1 MNILLDMDD
10 MWEKSAEYRLMPL
23 NTDEQTYRQKRDMY
37 KAQRIYSLYGYD
49 FFSRFIKERP
59 HLYDLL
65 DNYVPCNREPHQC
78 TIFCHKYN
86 KEKGCMLCQQ
96 VDGSAV
102 RN

>member
-10 MWEKSAEYRLMPL
+10 MWEKNAKSFDI
-23 NTDEQTYRQKRDMY
+23 NTESYQQQKDMY
-37 KAQRIYSLYGYD
+37 MAQRIYSLYGYD
-49 FFSRFIKERP
+49 YFSRFVKERP
-59 HLYDLL
+59 HIQGLL

-78 TIFCHKYN
+78 NMFCHKYDN
-86 KEKGCMLCQQ
+86 EKGCMLCQQ